1 MHATN
6 RDRTR
11 CVTMCE
17 PEVPADELQNER
29 RQVTHS
35 TSVSAA
41 EMPQYAQP
49 TGFARSAPT
58 SSSDSSAS
66 ETASPA
72 SLGAAEPTE
81 LAT

>member
-1 MHATN
+1 MHRTN

-29 RQVTHS
+29 RQLTHS

-49 TGFARSAPT
+49 PGFARSVLG
-58 SSSDSSAS
+58 SSSESSAS
-66 ETASPA
+66 EAASPT
-72 SLGAAEPTE
+72 SLGAAEPTV
-81 LAT
+81 LGT